1 MRNDQAGHEPRYEQY
16 SALQQA
22 LNPSTCRYRENRSAR
37 ALPSHQEK
45 MREVR
50 LCRVDYKRL
59 KIPFLGKPGLSL
71 FSRDS
76 SRLVKTIAS
85 KRQAQAFCF
94 LRLHKMRAAPPIT
107 LLLAPLIVTAEN
119 YVVSGVR
126 NRRDFGRTQAKLSPD
141 LRAWPVAS

>member
-1 MRNDQAGHEPRYEQY
+1 
-16 SALQQA
+16 
-22 LNPSTCRYRENRSAR
+22 
-37 ALPSHQEK
+37 